1 MDENCTV
8 YKTVN
13 VLSKKWN
20 LLIIQSVYKSKNYTK
35 RYTEIKKDLAE
46 ITPKILSQRLS
57 ELEQEGLITKE
68 IDSSKVP
75 IKSFYTL
82 TNSGRE
88 LINVVK
94 GMKNWGLKWKF
105 PSDACERTRCRNCR
119 L

>member
-20 LLIIQSVYKSKNYTK
+20 LLLIQSIYKSKNYTK

-57 ELEQEGLITKE
+57 ELEHGGLIEKQV
-68 IDSSKVP
+68 DSSQVP

-82 TNSGRE
+82 TQSGQE
-88 LINVVK
+88 LINVVR
-94 GMKNWGLKWKF
+94 GMKKWGLKWKF
-105 PSDACERTRCRNCR
+105 PSSACEKTNCRNCR